1 MIWTISRIDVNSKIL
16 SDVFRMTFFFLQQ
29 SITISLRKKYTRGL
43 IKKRKTDQNFNRNGK
58 IENNQAKMHVH
69 K

>member
-16 SDVFRMTFFFLQQ
+16 SDVFRMTFFLQQ

-43 IKKRKTDQNFNRNGK
+43 IKKRKTAQNFNRNGK